1 MSTAPQKLP
10 LTAAE
15 YLAGELVA
23 QQKHEYVAGTAY
35 AMSGASVRHNRIAT
49 NVTGTLYSQL
59 RGQPCQVFNSDM
71 KIRIR
76 SDRPLR
82 FYYPDAS
89 VVCHPNPDTDL
100 FQDRPVLVVEVLS
113 QSTRR
118 VDELEKHAVYLGIPS
133 LRGYLLLEQDRPVA
147 VLYRHGPDGFIRE
160 DYAGEEAK
168 IDLPEINCQLRLAEA
183 YANVTFPT
191 TPGEYP
197 TTGEES
203 ADYGSDDDETPAST

>member
-23 QQKHEYVAGTAY
+23 QQKHEYVDGTAY

-49 NVTGTLYSQL
+49 NVTGTLHAQL
-59 RGQPCQVFNSDM
+59 PGQPCQVFNSDM

-76 SDRPLR
+76 PNQPLR

-89 VVCHPNPDTDL
+89 VVGRPNPDADL
-100 FQDRPVLVVEVLS
+100 FQDHPVLVVEVLS
-113 QSTRR
+113 ESTRR
-118 VDELEKHAVYLGIPS
+118 FDELEKHAAYLGMPS
-133 LRGYLLLEQDRPVA
+133 LQGYLLLEQDRPAA
-147 VLYRHGPDGFIRE
+147 VLYRRGPDGFVRE
-160 DYAGEEAK
+160 DYAGPEAT
-168 IDLPEINCQLRLAEA
+168 IDLPEIGCQLHLADA

-203 ADYGSDDDETPAST
+203 L